1 MLEDS
6 FKVSE
11 IRNKEIGI
19 EFKYLAY
26 QTGGK
31 EIWKRSAVKQT
42 PQKENTPPV
51 PDCRK
56 YGSYKIANNHF
67 LEITILF
74 ERII

>member
-31 EIWKRSAVKQT
+31 RSGRGVLSSKHLRKRT
-42 PQKENTPPV
+42 PHQFQ
-51 PDCRK
+51 
-56 YGSYKIANNHF
+56 IAGNMD
-67 LEITILF
+67 LTK
-74 ERII
+74 